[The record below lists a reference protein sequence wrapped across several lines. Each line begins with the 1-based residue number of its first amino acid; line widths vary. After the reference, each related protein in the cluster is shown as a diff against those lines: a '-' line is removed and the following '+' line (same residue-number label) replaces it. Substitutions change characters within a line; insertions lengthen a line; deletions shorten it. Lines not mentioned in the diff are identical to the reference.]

1 MGGTPKVSV
10 IISAYGAGSHLKEC
24 LDSVVAQT
32 LEDIEIICVD
42 EGFTDS
48 SLTVLREYE
57 KRDTRVVVLAQRYE
71 GTGAVRNRGL
81 AAAKGEYLSIMDA
94 GDVFERNTLQ
104 TAYQAAL
111 EADADVVVYGSTNS
125 DWVKYELLPRQKC
138 FASTEIPQK
147 AFHAVVEHTSDKLFK
162 RTFIQECGLEFQ
174 GMRAYHDL
182 FFTYAAWA
190 SAQRITVI
198 KDVLI
203 HHRKKH
209 ETSPLKNSREWW
221 CIFDALYALKEYLDT
236 HGLYERFFTDYINY
250 AVHLMLSNSSRLE
263 GKARQDFYRYM
274 REDWMGHLGFFE
286 ARDDMF
292 YDREELEACKQIMY
306 SGGAKDIEKFRSGRP
321 APVKRTYDYY
331 LHLPMEKYE
340 EELKIWYKRTTGEN
354 LDLEN
359 PKTFNEKIQ
368 WLKLYDSTPLKTR
381 LADKYLVRDWVKEKI
396 GEEHLIPL
404 LGVWDSFD
412 EIDFDKLPDQFV
424 LKANHGSGWNIV
436 VTDKAKLDIDAAR
449 EKFNQWLQTN
459 FAFKFGLELQYMNIQ
474 PKIIAEKYMEEMSDL
489 WDYKLM
495 CFGGKVKFIYVV
507 TERYLTGPGHSK
519 KKTLFTRNW
528 ERIPARMGN
537 APADY
542 DIPRPKTLEQMIH
555 FAEMLSQGFA
565 AVRVDLYEVSG
576 QVYFGEL
583 TFTSDSGVVKIIP
596 EEFKYEMGSWI
607 QLPRKSPFP
616 KRIF

>member
-10 IISAYGAGSHLKEC
+10 IISVYNAEDYLKEC
-24 LDSVVAQT
+24 LDSIIRQT

-42 EGFTDS
+42 GSSTDS
-48 SLTVLREYE
+48 SLDILREYE
-57 KRDTRVVVLAQRYE
+57 KRDARVVVSAQRYK
-71 GTGAVRNRGL
+71 GIGAARNKGL
-81 AAAKGEYLSIMDA
+81 AAAKGEYLSILDA
-94 GDVFERNTLQ
+94 GEVFEQNTLQ

-111 EADADVVVYGSTNS
+111 ESDADIVVYGSTNS
-125 DWVKYELLPRQKC
+125 DWIKHELLPQQKC
-138 FASTEIPQK
+138 FASTEIPRK
-147 AFHAVVEHTSDKLFK
+147 VFHAVMEHTSDKLFR
-162 RTFIQECGLEFQ
+162 RTFIQERGLEFQ
-174 GMRAYHDL
+174 EIRVYYDL
-182 FFTYAAWA
+182 FFTYAAWT

-198 KDVLI
+198 KDVLA
-203 HHRKKH
+203 HHQRSGKDVISSNFK
-209 ETSPLKNSREWW
+209 EWW
-221 CIFDALYALKEYLDT
+221 RAFDALYALKEYLDT

-250 AVHLMLSNSSRLE
+250 AVHLMLSISGRLE

-331 LHLPMEKYE
+331 LHLPPEKYE

-424 LKANHGSGWNIV
+424 LKANHGSGWNII
-436 VTDKAKLDIDAAR
+436 VTDKSKLDIDAAR

-474 PKIIAEKYMEEMSDL
+474 PKIIAEKYMEELNSSL
-489 WDYKLM
+489 YDYKIH
-495 CFGGKVKFIYVV
+495 CFDGRPAFIQCIGDRNLAKHTGYQNNYDLKWTKLDWTFEDYPQFPYVV
-507 TERYLTGPGHSK
+507 SK
-519 KKTLFTRNW
+519 
-528 ERIPARMGN
+528 
-537 APADY
+537 
-542 DIPRPKTLEQMIH
+542 PKLLDGMVTC
-555 FAEMLSQGFA
+555 AEKLSEGLSY
-565 AVRVDLYEVSG
+565 VRVDLYEVNG
-576 QVYFGEL
+576 HIYFGEM
-583 TFTSDSGVVKIIP
+583 TFTPASGAYRYRGLWTKDLNIHL
-596 EEFKYEMGSWI
+596 GNLL
-607 QLPRKSPFP
+607 QLPSSTKSNG
-616 KRIF
+616 

>member
-10 IISAYGAGSHLKEC
+10 IISVYNAEDYLKEC
-24 LDSVVAQT
+24 LDSIIRQT

-42 EGFTDS
+42 GSSTDS
-48 SLTVLREYE
+48 SLDILREYE
-57 KRDTRVVVLAQRYE
+57 KRDARVVVSAQRYK
-71 GTGAVRNRGL
+71 GIGAARNKGL
-81 AAAKGEYLSIMDA
+81 AAAKGEYLSILDA
-94 GDVFERNTLQ
+94 GEVFEQNTLQ

-111 EADADVVVYGSTNS
+111 EADADIVVYGSTNS
-125 DWVKYELLPRQKC
+125 DWIKHELLPQQKC
-138 FASTEIPQK
+138 FASTEIPRK
-147 AFHAVVEHTSDKLFK
+147 VFHAVMEHTSDKLFR
-162 RTFIQECGLEFQ
+162 RTFIQERGLEFQ
-174 GMRAYHDL
+174 EIRVYYDL
-182 FFTYAAWA
+182 FFTCAAWT

-198 KDVLI
+198 KDVLA
-203 HHRKKH
+203 HHQRSGKDVISSNFK
-209 ETSPLKNSREWW
+209 EWW
-221 CIFDALYALKEYLDT
+221 RAFDALYALKEYLDT

-250 AVHLMLSNSSRLE
+250 AVHLMLSISGRLE
-263 GKARQDFYRYM
+263 GKTRQDFYRYM

-286 ARDDMF
+286 ARDDIF

-306 SGGAKDIEKFRSGRP
+306 SGGAKDIEKFRSGGP

-331 LHLPMEKYE
+331 LHLPPEKYE
-340 EELKIWYKRTTGEN
+340 EELTIWYKRTTGEN

-424 LKANHGSGWNIV
+424 LKANHGSGWNII
-436 VTDKAKLDIDAAR
+436 VTDKSKLDIDAAR

-459 FAFKFGLELQYMNIQ
+459 FAFRFGLELQYMNIQ
-474 PKIIAEKYMEEMSDL
+474 PKIIAEKYMEEMNDL
-489 WDYKLM
+489 WDYKFM
-495 CFGGKVKFIYVV
+495 CFGGEVKFIYVA

-528 ERIPARMGN
+528 ERIPASMGN
-537 APADY
+537 TPADY
-542 DIPRPKTLEQMIH
+542 DIPRPKTLDQMIH

-596 EEFKYEMGSWI
+596 EEFNYEMGSWI
-607 QLPRKSPFP
+607 QLPRKSSLP
-616 KRIF
+616 KRIL